1 MRTSFDRLVWREDSR
16 AFVLLFAVLAIN
28 AAALLAILT
37 GWLETLPGVVALLA
51 LTALGLLLGRDALAQ
66 AEVAGR
72 YRLGQRAEH
81 RVRKTLDTMQSHGWL
96 VTHDVLKDRGGNIDH
111 VVTGPNAVFAIETK
125 ANAYRLEDLVQ
136 ARRNAAWLGGRQRR
150 WVTPVLCLANRD
162 DAPYERQ
169 GVWILG
175 LSRLAEW
182 LERRSETAD

>member
-1 MRTSFDRLVWREDSR
+1 MRTSFDRLVRREDSR
-16 AFVLLFAVLAIN
+16 AFVLLFAFLAVN
-28 AAALLAILT
+28 AAALIAVLT
-37 GWLETLPGVVALLA
+37 GWLETLPGFVALLT

-72 YRLGQRAEH
+72 HRRGQRAEH
-81 RVRKTLDTMQSHGWL
+81 RVRKALDEMQRDGWL

-111 VVTGPNAVFAIETK
+111 VVSGPNAVFAIETK

-162 DAPYERQ
+162 DAPSERD
-169 GVWILG
+169 GVWIVG
-175 LSRLAEW
+175 LRRLPDW
-182 LERRSETAD
+182 LERSAEAAN